1 MEMATIESKF
11 EASRTFNSFFG
22 PVHFVPGL
30 NSDIPGR
37 LWKNLKTH
45 NADVQSFLKEGL
57 LVEVNE
63 I

>member
-30 NSDIPGR
+30 NSDIPTR

-45 NADVQSFLKEGL
+45 NADVQSFIKEGL
-57 LVEVNE
+57 LVEVDE
-63 I
+63 T